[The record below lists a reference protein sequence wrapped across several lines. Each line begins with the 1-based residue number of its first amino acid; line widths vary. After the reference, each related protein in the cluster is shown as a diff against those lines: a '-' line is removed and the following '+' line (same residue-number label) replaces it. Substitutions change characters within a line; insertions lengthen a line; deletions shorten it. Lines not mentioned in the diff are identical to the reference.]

1 MEQHDPGVMTLSL
14 VVLIGAAVVKGVRNI
29 VVVQG

>member
-1 MEQHDPGVMTLSL
+1 MEQNDPGVMTPSL
-14 VVLIGAAVVKGVRNI
+14 VILIGAAVVMGVRNI